1 MPAKSPRSGTPPTPM
16 SSYSI
21 GLPREAQ
28 DSLTLR
34 NCGEC
39 PPPMSMQQGWGWV
52 ETTGDWAAETDLL
65 KLELWAELKSQQ
77 LPQTNQQRQETSFDS
92 INSCVSTGSK
102 ILNPATWA
110 YQWVCCLQERQPV
123 LGGTTTLTSLGSDT
137 GQPLGLD
144 QDQLHGPDQSQP
156 SVPDQDL
163 PPGPAQDQALGP
175 DQTPEPE
182 QAPAKQKRTQAVA
195 KDLGIPRDKAICFLD
210 MSTCGRDNNLNFI
223 EFRGLID

>member
-65 KLELWAELKSQQ
+65 KLELWAELKSQK

-92 INSCVSTGSK
+92 K
-102 ILNPATWA
+102 ILNPATFGF
-110 YQWVCCLQERQPV
+110 QWVCSLQVRQV
-123 LGGTTTLTSLGSDT
+123 KVRLRLRLGAWIKRSSGDNICYWGR
-137 GQPLGLD
+137 
-144 QDQLHGPDQSQP
+144 GP
-156 SVPDQDL
+156 
-163 PPGPAQDQALGP
+163 
-175 DQTPEPE
+175 
-182 QAPAKQKRTQAVA
+182 KQQ
-195 KDLGIPRDKAICFLD
+195 PRDK
-210 MSTCGRDNNLNFI
+210 R
-223 EFRGLID
+223 